1 MSDMPVI
8 TTARPASA
16 GPVRQRRVLLAMCA
30 GVLIAQVDTS
40 VVNLA
45 VQRIGAEF
53 GAGVAALQWVLD
65 AYNLVYAVL
74 LLSGGLVADLYG
86 RRRTFCIG
94 AAVLALGSV
103 ACGVAPGIGTLIAAR
118 ALTGLGAALLLPASL
133 AIIRVTWTDAAA
145 RRRALG
151 VWASCNGLAFVIGP
165 SLGGV
170 LIGRLGWRSVFFLAV
185 PLAVAAFV
193 LARREVAETA
203 DRAGRRLDLPGQVL
217 GALALGA
224 LVFAA
229 IMGREQVR
237 ACAGAIA
244 LFAAALPV
252 FLAVERRAGAAALV
266 PTDLFASPAFGG
278 AIAATASMTF
288 GIYGMIFL
296 LPLAWQAQGM
306 LGPGEAGLALVP
318 SALTFFL
325 VSPRSGHLAAR
336 YGVRAMAAGGTAVI
350 GSGLLVLASVPAGRD
365 LLPAEIGLMMTGL
378 GMGLNT
384 GPLMSVAVESVGPAR
399 AGTAAAVINVA
410 RMTGATLGVAV
421 LGAMFAAWGAG
432 SGLRIA
438 MLTGGAVQLGGALAA
453 WTTLRHHAQR

>member
-1 MSDMPVI
+1 MSVRTISSP
-8 TTARPASA
+8 SA
-16 GPVRQRRVLLAMCA
+16 GGPVREGRVLLAMCA

-45 VQRIGAEF
+45 VQRIGTEF

-74 LLSGGLVADLYG
+74 LLSGGLVADVYG
-86 RRRTFCIG
+86 RRRTFCAG

-103 ACGVAPGIGTLIAAR
+103 ACGLAPDIGTLIAAR

-165 SLGGV
+165 GLGGV
-170 LIGRLGWRSVFFLAV
+170 LIGRFGWRSVFFLAV

-193 LARREVAETA
+193 LAMREVPETA

-217 GALALGA
+217 GAVALGA

-237 ACAGAIA
+237 ACAGAIG
-244 LFAAALPV
+244 LFAVALSL

-266 PTDLFASPAFGG
+266 PLDLFARPAFGG

-288 GIYGMIFL
+288 GIYGTIFL
-296 LPLAWQAQGM
+296 LPLAWQAQGT
-306 LGPGEAGLALVP
+306 LGPEGVGLALVP
-318 SALTFFL
+318 CALAFFL
-325 VSPRSGHLAAR
+325 LSQRSGHLAAR
-336 YGVRAMAAGGTAVI
+336 HGVRVMAAGGTAVI
-350 GSGLLVLASVPAGRD
+350 GCGLLVLGATPAGRVP
-365 LLPAEIGLMMTGL
+365 LVAEAGLVLTGL

-384 GPLMSVAVESVGPAR
+384 GPLMSVAVESVSPAR
-399 AGTAAAVINVA
+399 AGTASALINVA
-410 RMTGATLGVAV
+410 RMAGATLGVAV
-421 LGAMFAAWGAG
+421 LGAMFAAWGARD
-432 SGLRIA
+432 GLRIA
-438 MLTGGAVQLGGALAA
+438 MLTGGTVQLCGALAA
-453 WTTLRHHAQR
+453 WTTIRHHAQR